1 VRQRIAVILEK
12 LVESP
17 TFYRCSAL
25 VTELDPF
32 PGNGDPGAN
41 RTISAFGEWLMRC
54 FIRHPSDIPIHCC
67 ITRHGSSQ
75 WDRLKNISS
84 GGLCFETQEALQQ
97 GCMIQIT
104 IPVRKPAFEATG
116 TIVWCR
122 RTNHYYDVG
131 VQFTDEST
139 EFAVRMIEQIC
150 QIHHYQRE
158 VLEKEGR
165 SLSGA
170 DAATEWVAK
179 YAQDFPS

>member
-1 VRQRIAVILEK
+1 
-12 LVESP
+12 
-17 TFYRCSAL
+17 
-25 VTELDPF
+25 
-32 PGNGDPGAN
+32 
-41 RTISAFGEWLMRC
+41 MRC
-54 FIRHPSDIPIHCC
+54 FIRHPSDIPINCRV
-67 ITRHGSSQ
+67 TRHGSSR
-75 WDRLKNISS
+75 WNRLKNISS

-97 GCMIQIT
+97 GCVIQIT

-122 RTNHYYDVG
+122 RTNSYYDVG
-131 VQFTDEST
+131 VQFNDENT
-139 EFAVRMIEQIC
+139 EFAVRMVEQIC

-179 YAQDFPS
+179 YARDFPS